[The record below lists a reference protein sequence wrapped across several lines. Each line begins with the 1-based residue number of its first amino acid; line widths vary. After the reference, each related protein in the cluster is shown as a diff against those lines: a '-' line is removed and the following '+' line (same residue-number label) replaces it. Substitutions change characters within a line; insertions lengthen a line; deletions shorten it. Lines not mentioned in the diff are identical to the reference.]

1 MWLSQSPLR
10 QFRAIPDAIAR
21 KLEKKDIAWERYYD
35 MTPQVGRCFD
45 VCRSKEW
52 HVVTWLPKNVGRLLS
67 STPPTNPPNQP
78 TNK

>member
-35 MTPQVGRCFD
+35 MTPQVVFI
-45 VCRSKEW
+45 
-52 HVVTWLPKNVGRLLS
+52 
-67 STPPTNPPNQP
+67 
-78 TNK
+78 